1 MISILVY
8 SVCLVEDAAL
18 HVYRMDMQLLLYFME
33 SLDFLGGAEKT
44 LCSCLE
50 NSVFLC
56 VCMSENIM
64 DITKW
69 IIKRS

>member
-1 MISILVY
+1 
-8 SVCLVEDAAL
+8 
-18 HVYRMDMQLLLYFME
+18 MQPYMFIGWTCSYYFME
-33 SLDFLGGAEKT
+33 SLDFLGGRGAVEKT

-50 NSVFLC
+50 NSVFFVCVC